1 MPIVGGIL
9 LIGSIITFIDWLII
23 EFSETYIGGILASI
37 LADCFA
43 IGVILCC
50 LGI

>member
-1 MPIVGGIL
+1 MPIAGGIL
-9 LIGSIITFIDWLII
+9 LIGSIITFIDWMIY
-23 EFSETYIGGILASI
+23 EFSETYVGGILASI
-37 LADCFA
+37 FVDCFI

>member
-1 MPIVGGIL
+1 MPIAGGIL
-9 LIGSIITFIDWLII
+9 LIGSIITFIDWMIY
-23 EFSETYIGGILASI
+23 EFSETYVGGILTTI
-37 LADCFA
+37 LVDCFI

>member
-1 MPIVGGIL
+1 MPIAGGIL
-9 LIGSIITFIDWLII
+9 LIGSIIAYIDWMIY
-23 EFSETYIGGILASI
+23 EFSDSYIGGIVASI
-37 LADCFA
+37 ITDCFI

>member
-1 MPIVGGIL
+1 MLCGFIMLITSIL
-9 LIGSIITFIDWLII
+9 AYIDWMIY
-23 EFSETYIGGILASI
+23 EFSETYIGGIVASI

>member
-9 LIGSIITFIDWLII
+9 LIGSIITFIDWMIY
-23 EFSETYIGGILASI
+23 EFSETYVGGILASI
-37 LADCFA
+37 LVDCFI